1 MSTPAEFLTL
11 VKLKGNIPDT
21 SDTDSVNHDANI
33 LLLANGILRSRIV
46 PAIMSIR
53 EDYFTATSQTPIVS
67 GQDTYAIPSDAVA
80 TVLRDVRMIQ
90 GSREFSLP
98 QIPPERRTQTVGG
111 EVLGYYLEG
120 DNIILYPSPI
130 RDGDTLVVSY
140 FERPDA
146 IVASPT
152 SYPTIPIE
160 FLDPWVGFTTAAVL
174 SAMGQDATTVRA
186 EAASDLA
193 GLLAV
198 ISPRT
203 QGELPKILSD
213 NWD

>member
-21 SDTDSVNHDANI
+21 SDTDSVNHDTNI

-111 EVLGYYLEG
+111 EVLGYYLES
-120 DNIILYPSPI
+120 DSIVLYPSPI

-152 SYPTIPIE
+152 SYPTIPLE
-160 FLDPWVGFTTAAVL
+160 FLDPWAGFTTAAVL
-174 SAMGQDATTVRA
+174 SAMGQDATIVRA

-203 QGELPKILSD
+203 QGELPKIQSD